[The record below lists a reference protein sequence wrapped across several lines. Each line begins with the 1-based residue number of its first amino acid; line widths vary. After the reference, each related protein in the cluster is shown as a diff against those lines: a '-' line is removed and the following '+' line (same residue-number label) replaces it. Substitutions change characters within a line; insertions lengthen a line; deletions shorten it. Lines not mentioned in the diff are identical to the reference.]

1 MTEFFTHEISKIQKI
16 ITHNLEVPPARLEHA
31 TARSSAE
38 CSPGLSYGGTFHYP
52 IIGELKCVSYFFHA
66 TSEIFFLL
74 FIVLAT
80 TKRRSDNRFM

>member
-1 MTEFFTHEISKIQKI
+1 MIFKYRISKITLALFQLSK
-16 ITHNLEVPPARLEHA
+16 LKVPPARLEHA

-52 IIGELKCVSYFFHA
+52 ILGELKCVSYFFQA
-66 TSEIFFLL
+66 MSEIFFLL

-80 TKRRSDNRFM
+80 TKRRSDNLFM